1 MNQAKQRTN
10 FWVWFLVLA
19 VIVSGIAVVYA
30 KNQSRHLFLQLQES
44 RQAHKQALI
53 EWGQWQLELAT
64 QGNLQ
69 HVLQVARNRLDMHIP
84 QNNQYLII
92 DE

>member
-1 MNQAKQRTN
+1 MKKLRIPNLWLALLICA
-10 FWVWFLVLA
+10 VLVSA
-19 VIVSGIAVVYA
+19 IAVVYA
-30 KNQSRHLFLQLQES
+30 KNQSRDLFLQLQAA
-44 RQAHKQALI
+44 RAAHAQALV

-69 HVLQVARNRLDMHIP
+69 QVSQIARTRLDMHIP
-84 QNNQYLII
+84 QHKQYLRL

>member
-1 MNQAKQRTN
+1 MSNTQRIPH
-10 FWVWFLVLA
+10 FWIWFLLLA
-19 VIVSGIAVVYA
+19 VVVSGIAVVYA
-30 KNQSRHLFLQLQES
+30 KNQSRDLFLQLQES
-44 RQAHKQALI
+44 RKAHEQELI
-53 EWGQWQLELAT
+53 AWGQWQLELAT

-69 HVLQVARNRLDMHIP
+69 HVLQVARTRLDMHIP